1 MKLSIL
7 VCTIP
12 ERFDEFNTLLRKL
25 KLLSF
30 NLGVEI
36 LHDNAPKGT
45 KTIGGKR
52 NDLINKSV
60 GEYVCFV
67 DDDDDI
73 SDDYFTEI
81 LKAIESK
88 PDCVGFEI
96 ACNMEGKKV
105 NAASSIKYD
114 WSDNIDGYRY
124 VRSIYHKT
132 PVKREIAL
140 KCMFPDISYAEDYEY
155 SQRLKPHLKNEVF
168 INKPLYFYNYKYE
181 NPQTKYGIK

>member
-1 MKLSIL
+1 MKLSVLI
-7 VCTIP
+7 CTIP
-12 ERFDEFNTLLRKL
+12 ERYDKFNALLRKL
-25 KLLSF
+25 NLLSF

-45 KTIGGKR
+45 KTIGQKR
-52 NDLINKSV
+52 NDLLLKAC
-60 GEYVCFV
+60 GDYVCFV

-73 SDDYFTEI
+73 SQDYFIEI
-81 LKAIESK
+81 LLAIKNK
-88 PDCVGFEI
+88 PDCIGFEI
-96 ACNMEGKKV
+96 ACDMEGNKV
-105 NAASSIKYD
+105 LAASSSKYE

-140 KCMFPDISYAEDYEY
+140 RCMFPDISYAEDYEY
-155 SQRLKPHLKNEVF
+155 SQRLKPHLKSEIF

-181 NPQTKYGIK
+181 NPKTKYAM